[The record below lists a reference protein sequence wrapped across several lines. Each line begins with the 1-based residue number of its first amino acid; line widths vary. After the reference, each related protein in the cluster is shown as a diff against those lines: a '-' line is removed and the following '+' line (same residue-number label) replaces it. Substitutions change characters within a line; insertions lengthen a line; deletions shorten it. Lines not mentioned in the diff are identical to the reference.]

1 MKKLLASLCG
11 LLLLVCCAGVC
22 CACGAPE
29 EEPAADFIFM
39 SDTQARPAAA
49 YTAADYGDF
58 AALLAAAREQSPQAS
73 LLLLGGDT
81 VNDGADEAEWQAW
94 HDAAGEELSGL
105 TVLAAEGN
113 HDRRSLVYDK
123 FPPPA
128 GAKLHRG
135 SFWSW
140 ESGGVHFLV
149 LDSSLMGAAEAQD
162 VDWVE
167 QDLAGSG
174 CRIVVALM
182 HHPAYPALDVAK
194 DNERAAVMREHFV
207 PLFEKYGVDLVLCGH
222 QHVYMRTAPQNGV
235 TYVMLSSGE
244 KEYAGG
250 AAPAYAEVL
259 LEEPAYMTGHVNG
272 ERLELEVY
280 DESGL
285 LDRFSVE

>member
-11 LLLLVCCAGVC
+11 LLLLACCAGVL

-49 YTAADYGDF
+49 YTAADYAGF
-58 AALLAAAREQSPQAS
+58 AALLAAARQRAPEAS

-94 HDAAGEELSGL
+94 HDAAGEGLDGL

-113 HDRRSLVYDK
+113 HDRRGLVYDK
-123 FPPPA
+123 FPLPA
-128 GAKLHRG
+128 GASVHRG

-140 ESGGVHFLV
+140 ERGGVHFLV
-149 LDSSLMGAAEAQD
+149 LDSSLMGAAERQD

-182 HHPAYPALDVAK
+182 HHPAWPALDVEK
-194 DNERAAVMREHFV
+194 DNERAAAIRENFV

-259 LEEPAYMTGHVNG
+259 LEEPACLIGHVNG

>member
-1 MKKLLASLCG
+1 MKRFLAALSCLILLS
-11 LLLLVCCAGVC
+11 C
-22 CACGAPE
+22 CACGVPE
-29 EEPAADFIFM
+29 EEPAPDFIFL
-39 SDTQARPAAA
+39 SDTQARPADT
-49 YTAADYGDF
+49 YTAADYAGF
-58 AALLAAAREQSPQAS
+58 AALLAAARQRAPEAS

-81 VNDGADEAEWQAW
+81 VNDGASDVEWRAW
-94 HDAAGEELSGL
+94 FEAAGDELSGL

-113 HDRRSLVYDK
+113 HDRRGLVYDK

-174 CRIVVALM
+174 CDIVVALM
-182 HHPAYPALDVAK
+182 HHPAWPALDVAK

-235 TYVMLSSGE
+235 TYVMLASGE
-244 KEYAGG
+244 KEYAGAG
-250 AAPAYAEVL
+250 APSYSEVL
-259 LEEPAYMTGHVNG
+259 LDEPAYMTGRVNDG
-272 ERLELEVY
+272 KLELEVY
-280 DESGL
+280 GAGGL

>member
-1 MKKLLASLCG
+1 MKRFLAALSCLILLS
-11 LLLLVCCAGVC
+11 CCAC
-22 CACGAPE
+22 AFCACGAPE
-29 EEPAADFIFM
+29 EEPAPDFIFL
-39 SDTQARPAAA
+39 SDTQARPADT
-49 YTAADYGDF
+49 YTAADYAGF
-58 AALLAAAREQSPQAS
+58 AALLAAARQRAPEAS

-81 VNDGADEAEWQAW
+81 VNDGADNAEWRAW
-94 HDAAGEELSGL
+94 FEAAGDELSGL

-113 HDRRSLVYDK
+113 HDRRGLVYDK

-140 ESGGVHFLV
+140 ESGGVHCLV

-174 CRIVVALM
+174 CDIVVALM
-182 HHPAYPALDVAK
+182 HHPAWPALDVAK

-235 TYVMLSSGE
+235 TYVMLASGE
-244 KEYAGG
+244 KEYAGAG
-250 AAPAYAEVL
+250 APSYSEVL
-259 LEEPAYMTGHVNG
+259 LDEPACMTGHVTDDG
-272 ERLELEVY
+272 LELEVY
-280 DESGL
+280 GAGGL